1 MQLCYCREVLMKQT
15 NYILKV
21 IDAKKPDIRKALKDA
36 GIEVKA
42 LTEVYSEDIENIIK
56 EETKDGEETSE
67 G

>member
-1 MQLCYCREVLMKQT
+1 MKQT